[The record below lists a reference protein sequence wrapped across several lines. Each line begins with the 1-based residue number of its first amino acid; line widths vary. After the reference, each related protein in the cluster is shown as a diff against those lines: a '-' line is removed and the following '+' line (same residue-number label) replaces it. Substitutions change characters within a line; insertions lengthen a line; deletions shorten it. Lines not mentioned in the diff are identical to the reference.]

1 MAVISI
7 RLNEEE
13 EQMVSFLSNQ
23 FEKDK
28 SSLIKYSL
36 KEMYEDFIDNKVI
49 DQFENEEKKQPLNFI
64 SAEDILKNIW
74 WKGDF

>member
-13 EQMVSFLSNQ
+13 EKMVAFLSNQ
-23 FEKDK
+23 YEKDK

-36 KEMYEDFIDNKVI
+36 KEMYEDFIDNRII
-49 DQFENEEKKQPLNFI
+49 DQFEIEEDKNIQNLL
-64 SAEDILKNIW
+64 SAEDILRSI
-74 WKGDF
+74 

>member
-13 EQMVSFLSNQ
+13 ERMVSFLSNQ
-23 FEKDK
+23 YEKDK

-36 KEMYEDFIDNKVI
+36 KEMYEDFVDNRII
-49 DQFENEEKKQPLNFI
+49 DQFEIEEDKNIQNLL
-64 SAEDILKNIW
+64 SAEDILRSL
-74 WKGDF
+74 

>member
-13 EQMVSFLSNQ
+13 ERMVSFLSNQ
-23 FEKDK
+23 YEKDK

-36 KEMYEDFIDNKVI
+36 REMYEDFIDNKMV
-49 DQFENEEKKQPLNFI
+49 DQFEIEENNKPLSFL
-64 SAEDILKNIW
+64 SAEDILRSL
-74 WKGDF
+74 

>member
-49 DQFENEEKKQPLNFI
+49 DQLEIEEQKQPLNFI
-64 SAEDILKNIW
+64 SAEDILKII
-74 WKGDF
+74 

>member
-13 EQMVSFLSNQ
+13 ERMVSFLSNQ
-23 FEKDK
+23 YEKDK

-36 KEMYEDFIDNKVI
+36 KEMYEDFIDNKII
-49 DQFENEEKKQPLNFI
+49 DQFEIEEDTNPPDFL
-64 SAEDILKNIW
+64 SAADILKSL
-74 WKGDF
+74 

>member
-13 EQMVSFLSNQ
+13 EKMVSFLSNQ
-23 FEKDK
+23 YEKDK

-36 KEMYEDFIDNKVI
+36 KEMYEDFIDNRII
-49 DQFENEEKKQPLNFI
+49 DQFEIEEDKNIQNLL
-64 SAEDILKNIW
+64 SAEDILRSL
-74 WKGDF
+74 

>member
-13 EQMVSFLSNQ
+13 ERMVSFLSSQ
-23 FEKDK
+23 YEKDK

-36 KEMYEDFIDNKVI
+36 KEMYEDFLDNRII
-49 DQFENEEKKQPLNFI
+49 DQYEIEENKKPLTFL
-64 SAEDILKNIW
+64 SAEDILSAL
-74 WKGDF
+74 

>member
-13 EQMVSFLSNQ
+13 EKMISFLSNQ
-23 FEKDK
+23 YEKDK

-36 KEMYEDFIDNKVI
+36 KEMYEDFIDNKII
-49 DQFENEEKKQPLNFI
+49 DQFEIEEEKKSINLI
-64 SAEDILKNIW
+64 SAEDILRS
-74 WKGDF
+74 F

>member
-13 EQMVSFLSNQ
+13 EKMLAFLEKQ
-23 FEKDK
+23 FAKDK

-36 KEMYEDFIDNKVI
+36 NELYENYIDNKLI
-49 DQFENEEKKQPLNFI
+49 EEFEAK
-64 SAEDILKNIW
+64 
-74 WKGDF
+74 

>member
-13 EQMVSFLSNQ
+13 ERMVSFLSNQ
-23 FEKDK
+23 YEKDK

-36 KEMYEDFIDNKVI
+36 KEMYEDFVDNRII
-49 DQFENEEKKQPLNFI
+49 DQFEIEEDKNTQNLL
-64 SAEDILKNIW
+64 SAEDILRSL
-74 WKGDF
+74 

>member
-13 EQMVSFLSNQ
+13 ERMVSFLSNQ
-23 FEKDK
+23 YEKDK

-36 KEMYEDFIDNKVI
+36 KEMYEDFIDNRIV
-49 DQFENEEKKQPLNFI
+49 DQFEIEEDKKSLNLI
-64 SAEDILKNIW
+64 SAEDILRSL
-74 WKGDF
+74 

>member
-13 EQMVSFLSNQ
+13 EKMVSFLSNQ
-23 FEKDK
+23 YEKDK

-36 KEMYEDFIDNKVI
+36 REMYEDFIDNRII
-49 DQFENEEKKQPLNFI
+49 DQFEIEEDKNIQNLL
-64 SAEDILKNIW
+64 SAEDIISSL
-74 WKGDF
+74 

>member
-13 EQMVSFLSNQ
+13 ERMVSFLSNQ
-23 FEKDK
+23 YEKDK

-36 KEMYEDFIDNKVI
+36 KEMYEDLIDNRII
-49 DQFENEEKKQPLNFI
+49 DQFEIEEDKKSLNLI
-64 SAEDILKNIW
+64 SAEDILKSL
-74 WKGDF
+74 

>member
-13 EQMVSFLSNQ
+13 ERMVSFLSSQ
-23 FEKDK
+23 YEKDK

-36 KEMYEDFIDNKVI
+36 KEMYEDFLDNKII
-49 DQFENEEKKQPLNFI
+49 DQYEIEENKKPLTFL
-64 SAEDILKNIW
+64 SAEDILNTL
-74 WKGDF
+74 

>member
-13 EQMVSFLSNQ
+13 ERMVSFLSNQ
-23 FEKDK
+23 YEKDK

-36 KEMYEDFIDNKVI
+36 KEMYEDFIDNRII
-49 DQFENEEKKQPLNFI
+49 DQFEIEEDKNSLHFL
-64 SAEDILKNIW
+64 SAEDILKSL
-74 WKGDF
+74 

>member
-13 EQMVSFLSNQ
+13 EKMVSFLSNQ
-23 FEKDK
+23 YEKDK

-36 KEMYEDFIDNKVI
+36 KEMYEDFIDNRII
-49 DQFENEEKKQPLNFI
+49 DQFEIEEDKKTINLI
-64 SAEDILKNIW
+64 SAEDILSSL
-74 WKGDF
+74 

>member
-13 EQMVSFLSNQ
+13 ERMVSFLSNQ
-23 FEKDK
+23 YEKDK

-36 KEMYEDFIDNKVI
+36 KEMYEDFIDNRII
-49 DQFENEEKKQPLNFI
+49 DQFEIEEDKKSINLI
-64 SAEDILKNIW
+64 SAEDILSSL
-74 WKGDF
+74 

>member
-13 EQMVSFLSNQ
+13 ERMVSFLSNQ
-23 FEKDK
+23 YEKDK

-36 KEMYEDFIDNKVI
+36 KEMYEEFIDNKII
-49 DQFENEEKKQPLNFI
+49 DQFEIEEDKRTLNFI
-64 SAEDILKNIW
+64 SAEDILSSL
-74 WKGDF
+74 

>member
-13 EQMVSFLSNQ
+13 ERMVSFLSNQ
-23 FEKDK
+23 YEKDK

-36 KEMYEDFIDNKVI
+36 KEMYEDFADNRII
-49 DQFENEEKKQPLNFI
+49 DQFEIEEDKNIQNLL
-64 SAEDILKNIW
+64 SAEDILRSL
-74 WKGDF
+74 

>member
-13 EQMVSFLSNQ
+13 ERMVSFLSNQ
-23 FEKDK
+23 YEKDK

-36 KEMYEDFIDNKVI
+36 KEMYEDFLDNKII
-49 DQFENEEKKQPLNFI
+49 DQYEIEGNNKPFNFL
-64 SAEDILKNIW
+64 SAEDILSSL
-74 WKGDF
+74 